1 MAEEVE
7 AKVTDTIWSSLAKV
21 GDDTMAV
28 LVANGVIK
36 LTPDANTQFPSIF
49 KVGDTRLTISVTLVN
64 EVTV

>member
-36 LTPDANTQFPSIF
+36 LTPDANTQLPSIL
-49 KVGDTRLTISVTLVN
+49 KVGDTRLTIRVTFVN
-64 EVTV
+64 EVTL